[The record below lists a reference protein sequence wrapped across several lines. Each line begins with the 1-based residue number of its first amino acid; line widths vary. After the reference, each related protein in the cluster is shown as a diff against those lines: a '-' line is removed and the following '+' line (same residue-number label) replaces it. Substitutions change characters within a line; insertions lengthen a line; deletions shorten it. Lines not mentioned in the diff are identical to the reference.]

1 MIPLFEHTS
10 YAVERRRA
18 RRRDAAR
25 FLLWLVSGAAAS
37 FLFVHVADK
46 ALGQAA
52 YDAANHAITSAEGS
66 ASSSSQPE
74 PGGSALVPG
83 IFPPAYLP
91 HLPPRGVLTGRAY
104 E

>member
-18 RRRDAAR
+18 RRRDFTR
-25 FLLWLVSGAAAS
+25 FLLWLAAGAAAS

-52 YDAANHAITSAEGS
+52 YDAANHQISPRISPTSHRAGFSRGGRMSE
-66 ASSSSQPE
+66 ASMCR
-74 PGGSALVPG
+74 
-83 IFPPAYLP
+83 PAPFFLK
-91 HLPPRGVLTGRAY
+91 GEV
-104 E
+104 